1 MEVERDAFSRC
12 LLEIADQL
20 GSAQLQ
26 QFPQILQTR
35 RLEQCIGSGL
45 ANITSYEQLFQ
56 SMYSHSLISPDDLT
70 MLREILEEL
79 GKADLLYP
87 LYEARMGGRSKGLQI
102 SRGSGNGRRSKT
114 PTSFPSDCM
123 LSSKTASTGI
133 SDFNLLLLNIGTRMS
148 QENVKTLCYL
158 LQDLLTRF
166 KAATMQDGVDILG
179 AVRQRNYIHDTQPDF
194 LTTLLK
200 DIGRDDLCYLVDE
213 FKMMLTQHSQDDKYA
228 SICSKLK
235 KKSDDDNKTWT
246 RREYRFRLAMK
257 KLADQ
262 LSPRD
267 LETMKLLSVD
277 VLSAGELEKIENIL
291 DLFWSLEDHGKL
303 SIDNLFFLEELLEDK
318 RYLLDAIYS
327 QLSSSSQP
335 NSRENSLTWR
345 LKRGK
350 LTSQEGT
357 DKSFQK
363 MLKCIGLGL
372 TKQEVKHLKQLP
384 AQHTS
389 EDDKVKTGVQLMS
402 HWRKLELVTPAN
414 VELLRKGLNAIGR
427 QDLCREIALYH
438 CAAQFQQQTTCTL
451 PKQGKIIY
459 IDITLV
465 KKSALL

>member
-1 MEVERDAFSRC
+1 MAIERDAFSRC

-20 GSAQLQ
+20 GSAQLE

-45 ANITSYEQLFQ
+45 ANIKSYEQLFQ
-56 SMYSHSLISPDDLT
+56 SMYNHSLISPDDLT
-70 MLREILEEL
+70 VLREILEEL

-87 LYEARMGGRSKGLQI
+87 LYEARMGVRSKGLQI
-102 SRGSGNGRRSKT
+102 TRGSGNGRRSKT

-213 FKMMLTQHSQDDKYA
+213 FKMTLTQHSQDDKHA

-235 KKSDDDNKTWT
+235 KKSDDDKMWT

-267 LETMKLLSVD
+267 LETMKLLSGD
-277 VLSAGELEKIENIL
+277 VLSAVELEKIENIL

-303 SIDNLFFLEELLEDK
+303 SIDNLFFLEELLEEK

-350 LTSQEGT
+350 VTSQEGT

-389 EDDKVKTGVQLMS
+389 DEDKVKTGVQLMS

-438 CAAQFQQQTTCTL
+438 CAAQLQQQTTCTL
-451 PKQGKIIY
+451 PKQGKFIN

-465 KKSALL
+465 TKSALL